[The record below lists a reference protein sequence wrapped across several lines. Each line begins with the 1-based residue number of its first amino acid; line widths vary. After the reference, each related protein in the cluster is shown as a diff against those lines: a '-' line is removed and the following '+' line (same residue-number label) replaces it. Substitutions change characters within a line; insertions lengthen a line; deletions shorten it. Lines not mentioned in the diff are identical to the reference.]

1 MYGSASPDRLGI
13 LFCVKP
19 KVDVDSYFLVLSSRI
34 FLLFQ
39 FKFCLV

>member
-1 MYGSASPDRLGI
+1 MYESASPDRLGS

-19 KVDVDSYFLVLSSRI
+19 KVNVHFYFLVLSSRI

-39 FKFCLV
+39 FKFGLV